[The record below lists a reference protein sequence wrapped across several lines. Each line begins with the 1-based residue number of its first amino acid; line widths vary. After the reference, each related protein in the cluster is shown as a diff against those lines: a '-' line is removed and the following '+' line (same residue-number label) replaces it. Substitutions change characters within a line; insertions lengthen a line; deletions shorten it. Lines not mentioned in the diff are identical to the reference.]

1 MQRFRAI
8 DSHTGG
14 EPTRLVFGD
23 GLGLRGDSMADF
35 REDFGGRLDHLRS
48 AFVCEPRGSD
58 VLVGALLV
66 PGFRAE
72 HGVIFF
78 NNAGLLGMC
87 GHGTIGV
94 AKTLVHAGIWSPG
107 EHQIDTPVG
116 VVNLDIGV
124 DGKVTFRNVPSF
136 LSKKDVA
143 VEVEGRA
150 FTGDIAWGGNG
161 FFLCSDHG
169 MKLALENVNELLR
182 VSGAIKE
189 RLFASGHRINNYE
202 VDHVE
207 FFADP
212 VGEADSRNFVLCPGG
227 AYDRSPC
234 GTGTSAKV
242 ATLYSRGKLQP
253 GEMWRQESITGSVFE
268 AWVEVEGYTIT
279 PVIRGEAF
287 VTAELELLI
296 DPADPLRDGFTA
308 FKRGGN

>member
-14 EPTRLVFGD
+14 EPTRLVFGED
-23 GLGLRGDSMADF
+23 LGLRGSSMEEF
-35 REDFGGRLDHLRS
+35 REDFGSRLDHLRS

-94 AKTLVHAGIWSPG
+94 AKTLIHAGIWSAG

-116 VVNLDIGV
+116 IVSLEIDENH
-124 DGKVTFRNVPSF
+124 KVTFRNIPSF
-136 LSKKDVA
+136 LSERDVI
-143 VEVEGRA
+143 VGIDGFEYV
-150 FTGDIAWGGNG
+150 GDVGWGGNG
-161 FFLCSDHG
+161 FYLCSNHG
-169 MKLALENVNELLR
+169 LEIELDNVNELVR
-182 VSGAIKE
+182 ISSQIKE
-189 RLFASGHRINNYE
+189 TLFETGVRVNGYE
-202 VDHVE
+202 VDHIE

-212 VGEADSRNFVLCPGG
+212 VGNADSRNFVLCPGG

-242 ATLYSRGKLQP
+242 AALYSRGKLQP
-253 GEMWRQESITGSVFE
+253 GEIWRQESITGSVFE
-268 AWVEVEGYTIT
+268 AWVEVEGDTIT

-308 FKRGGN
+308 FKRGGS